1 MQKTKTLLID
11 VNNYLKRIY
20 HGGGDPY
27 GLFTGLMNKNTTSEV
42 ILVCDTFTSRKHRK
56 DILDTYKAGRPQG
69 DDPIYWELYNNAITI
84 GRHYPNASVIKVT
97 HGEADDYILLNAKA
111 GDDVISNDK
120 DLWPLIAKDVNILL
134 NATSK
139 VDRQLIE
146 VKFFYPD
153 PELIVAYK
161 CLVGDSSDK
170 IIGKFRFG
178 IAAYKKLSKEYLYD
192 FLACLESNKEH
203 ELIDENVKTSYAL
216 VKTFQ
221 DITYES
227 MEPLEFSELNKFYTS
242 KGIIC

>member
-1 MQKTKTLLID
+1 MQETKTVLVD

-27 GLFTGLMNKNTTSEV
+27 SLFTGLMNKNLSNEV
-42 ILVCDTFTSRKHRK
+42 TLVCDTFSSRNHRK
-56 DILDTYKAGRPQG
+56 NILNTYKAGRPQG

-84 GRHYPNASVIKVT
+84 GRHYPNVTVINVT
-97 HGEADDYILLNAKA
+97 DGEADDYILLNAKA

-146 VKFFYPD
+146 TKFYYPD

-170 IIGKFRFG
+170 IIGKYRFG
-178 IAAYKKLSKEYLYD
+178 IAAYKKLSIDELKF
-192 FLACLESNKEH
+192 FLACLKSGMEH
-203 ELIDENVKTSYAL
+203 DLIDENVKTSYAL
-216 VKTFQ
+216 VKTFH
-221 DITYES
+221 DISYEA
-227 MEPLEFSELNKFYTS
+227 MEPLEFSDLNSFYSS